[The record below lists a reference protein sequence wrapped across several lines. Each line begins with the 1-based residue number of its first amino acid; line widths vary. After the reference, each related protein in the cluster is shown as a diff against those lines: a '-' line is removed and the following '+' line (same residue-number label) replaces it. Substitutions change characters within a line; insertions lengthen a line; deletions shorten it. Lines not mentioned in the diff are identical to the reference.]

1 MDPLWLL
8 KGKRSAPGWKLL
20 EEESKA
26 DKVDL
31 VIFDREGWALLR
43 ASEPPTKYE
52 GMEPTEPADGLYVS
66 EQGYPIYVVDKK
78 EVAGPDPL
86 IKALGK
92 EAEEMLEKLG
102 DPVVVIQRLGKAY

>member
-8 KGKRSAPGWKLL
+8 KGERLAPGWKLL

-31 VIFDREGWALLR
+31 VIFDREGWALIR

-52 GMEPTEPADGLYVS
+52 GMESTEPADGLYVS

-78 EVAGPDPL
+78 EVPGPDPL

-102 DPVVVIQRLGKAY
+102 DPIAVIQRLGKAY